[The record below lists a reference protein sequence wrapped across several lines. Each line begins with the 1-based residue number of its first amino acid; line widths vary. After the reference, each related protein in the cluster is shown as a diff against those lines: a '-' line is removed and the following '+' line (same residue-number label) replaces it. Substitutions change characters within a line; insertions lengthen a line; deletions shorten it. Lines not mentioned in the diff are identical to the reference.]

1 MSIPLRRFFLLR
13 APLAFALACFL
24 GTHVSFGA
32 PVFSYSFPASW
43 GGTGTA
49 VTDLS
54 TAGHNGITNSTLAL
68 SANVPPGAA
77 AGTQSI
83 STTGGGIVTS
93 AAQLLT
99 NPTIAAAGGYA
110 YDVAFLWDG
119 TDSTNNG
126 HVEKVIDYA
135 GTESLQL
142 TTTAG
147 SAQLAFIFTT
157 QGVAPAPDT
166 SVGPATTI
174 LPNVWYQVHAEF
186 DSLGNVVAGDGSL
199 AGIASLSVTNLTTP
213 GSPVVVGPLAVA
225 KTTYGDTLNRPIG
238 IGELG
243 STFGH
248 IVFLRGQIYN
258 PSVSLVPEPG
268 SLALLGLGAIGL
280 LWRPRNNRVL

>member
-1 MSIPLRRFFLLR
+1 MKLHLGQFFLSR
-13 APLAFALACFL
+13 AVLTCAVACLL
-24 GTHVSFGA
+24 GSHVSFGA

-43 GGTGTA
+43 NGTGTA
-49 VTDLS
+49 IVDQS
-54 TAGHNGITNSTLAL
+54 AAAHNGVTNATLAL
-68 SANVPPGAA
+68 SASVPPGVA

-99 NPTIAAAGGYA
+99 NPIIAAAGGYA
-110 YDVAFLWDG
+110 YDVDFFWDG
-119 TDSTNNG
+119 TDSTSNG
-126 HVEKVIDYA
+126 HVQKIIDYA

-157 QGVAPAPDT
+157 QGVSPAPDT
-166 SVGPATTI
+166 AIGPAATI
-174 LPNVWYQVHAEF
+174 VPNTWYQVHAEF
-186 DSLGNVVAGDGSL
+186 DTLGDVVAGDGSL
-199 AGIASLSVTNLTTP
+199 AGFANLSVTNLTTP
-213 GSPVVVGPLAVA
+213 GSPDQSGLAVT

-258 PSVSLVPEPG
+258 PSVSLVPEPASLVLL
-268 SLALLGLGAIGL
+268 SLAGILGVARRQRLLA
-280 LWRPRNNRVL
+280 

>member
-54 TAGHNGITNSTLAL
+54 TAANNGITNSTLAL

-83 STTGGGIVTS
+83 TLNAGGVVTN
-93 AAQLLT
+93 AKQLLT

-119 TDSTNNG
+119 TDSTSNG
-126 HVEKVIDYA
+126 HVEKIIDYA

-142 TTTAG
+142 TTSAG

-157 QGVAPAPDT
+157 QGVSPAPDT
-166 SVGPATTI
+166 SIGPAATI
-174 LPNVWYQVHAEF
+174 VPNTWYQVHAEF
-186 DSLGNVVAGDGSL
+186 DTLGNVLAGDGSL
-199 AGIASLSVTNLTTP
+199 PGFAKLSVTNLTTP
-213 GSPVVVGPLAVA
+213 GSPDQSGLAVT

-258 PSVSLVPEPG
+258 PSVSLVPEPA
-268 SLALLGLGAIGL
+268 SLALLGFAGIGL
-280 LWRPRNNRVL
+280 FCGRRSNRVS

>member
-1 MSIPLRRFFLLR
+1 MSIPLHRFFNLR

-24 GTHVSFGA
+24 GTHVSYGA

-43 GGTGTA
+43 NGTGTA

-68 SANVPPGAA
+68 SANVPPGAS

-93 AAQLLT
+93 ATQLLT
-99 NPTIAAAGGYA
+99 NPIIAAAGGYA

-147 SAQLAFIFTT
+147 SAALAFIFTT
-157 QGVAPAPDT
+157 QGVSPAPDT
-166 SVGPATTI
+166 SVGPQTTI
-174 LPNVWYQVHAEF
+174 LPNTWYQVHAEF
-186 DSLGNVVAGDGSL
+186 DTLGNVVAGDGSL
-199 AGIASLSVTNLTTP
+199 AGVARLSVTNLTTP
-213 GSPVVVGPLAVA
+213 GSPVVVGPLPVA
-225 KTTYGDTLNRPIG
+225 KTTYGDGLIRPIG

-243 STFGH
+243 SSFGH

-258 PSVSLVPEPG
+258 PSVSLVPEPTSLVLL
-268 SLALLGLGAIGL
+268 SLAGVFGIARRKRML
-280 LWRPRNNRVL
+280 V

>member
-13 APLAFALACFL
+13 APLAFALLCCV
-24 GTHVSFGA
+24 GSHVSFGA

-43 GGTGTA
+43 GGTGTV
-49 VTDLS
+49 VTDQS
-54 TAGHNGITNSTLAL
+54 TAGNNGITNSTLAL
-68 SANVPPGAA
+68 SSNVPPGAA
-77 AGTQSI
+77 GGTQSI
-83 STTGGGIVTS
+83 TLNAGGIVTN
-93 AAQLLT
+93 AKQLLN
-99 NPTIAAAGGYA
+99 NPAVAAAGGYA

-126 HVEKVIDYA
+126 HVEKIIDYA

-142 TTTAG
+142 TTSPG

-166 SVGPATTI
+166 AIGPAATI
-174 LPNVWYQVHAEF
+174 VPNTWYQVHAEF
-186 DSLGNVVAGDGSL
+186 DTLGNVVAGDGSL
-199 AGIASLSVTNLTTP
+199 AGFATLSVTNLTTP
-213 GSPVVVGPLAVA
+213 GAPDQSGLPVT

-238 IGELG
+238 VGELG

-258 PSVSLVPEPG
+258 PSVSLVPEPA
-268 SLALLGLGAIGL
+268 SLTLLGVGAIGL
-280 LWRPRNNRVL
+280 LWRRRNNRVL

>member
-1 MSIPLRRFFLLR
+1 MRIPIRRFFLLR
-13 APLAFALACFL
+13 ALLAFAFL
-24 GTHVSFGA
+24 CCVGLHASFGA

-126 HVEKVIDYA
+126 HIEKVIDYA

-142 TTTAG
+142 TTSAG

-157 QGVAPAPDT
+157 QGVSPAPDT
-166 SVGPATTI
+166 AIGPAATI
-174 LPNVWYQVHAEF
+174 VPNTWYQVHAEF
-186 DSLGNVVAGDGSL
+186 DTLGNVVAGDGSL
-199 AGIASLSVTNLTTP
+199 AGFATLSVTNLTTP
-213 GSPVVVGPLAVA
+213 GSPNQSGLPVT

-258 PSVSLVPEPG
+258 PSVSLVPEPA
-268 SLALLGLGAIGL
+268 SLALLAVGAIGL
-280 LWRPRNNRVL
+280 LWGRRNNRVS